1 MKLKDTLR
9 LFLDLALIS
18 TAPALFVYSFY
29 FRKIKQEKKKESE
42 DILFEIGDTATA
54 HRDKTISLEPFD
66 TSKIK
71 KGDNIFIIGETGK
84 GKTKLVKNLMN
95 KRIKNNG
102 AMVEL
107 IISPTETL
115 ERQYIPE
122 VKSGIIYRKY
132 HKDFVSKFITKQV
145 ENIGDFVI
153 DDTKESVVILD
164 NCLRHSEDSELIDLV
179 SNGVFYQTV
188 NIITMSS
195 ALGVSEQFDSCMD
208 YIFVFNTTHYIYIK
222 CLYKKYFKD
231 ILKFEDFKELI
242 HDIKED
248 HSCLVIDC
256 KDSGKLYFYN
266 SHD

>member
-1 MKLKDTLR
+1 MKSREALK
-9 LFLDLALIS
+9 LFLELALVSSTPVFFIYRFYIS
-18 TAPALFVYSFY
+18 NKKQSTTEPRIGIDTSLISPTEE
-29 FRKIKQEKKKESE
+29 IKPNS
-42 DILFEIGDTATA
+42 
-54 HRDKTISLEPFD
+54 ISLQLFD

-71 KGDNIFIIGETGK
+71 KGDNLFIIGETGK

-95 KRIKNNG
+95 LRIKNNN
-102 AMVEL
+102 ATVEL
-107 IISPTETL
+107 VISPTETL

-132 HKDFVSKFITKQV
+132 HKDFLSKFITKQV

-153 DDTKESVVILD
+153 DDSKESVVILD
-164 NCLRHSEDSELIDLV
+164 NCLRNIQDDELIDLI

-188 NIITMSS
+188 NMITMSS
-195 ALGVSEQFDSCMD
+195 PLGVSEQFDSCMD

-222 CLYKKYFKD
+222 CLYNKYFRD
-231 ILKFEDFKELI
+231 ILEFEDFKQLI
-242 HDIKED
+242 KNIKED

-266 SHD
+266 SNN